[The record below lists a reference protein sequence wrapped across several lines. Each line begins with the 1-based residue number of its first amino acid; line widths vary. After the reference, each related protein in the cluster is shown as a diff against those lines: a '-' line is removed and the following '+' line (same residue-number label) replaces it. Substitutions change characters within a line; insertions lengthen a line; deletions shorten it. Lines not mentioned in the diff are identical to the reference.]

1 MELKLAVPAPDLP
14 KLERALRDLAPRSS
28 CSRSCLTTTYYDTA
42 DRALSRRGL
51 RVRVREADGRFV
63 QTVKADGAAEAGVL
77 IRGEWE
83 DEIAGDTPDLRA
95 PHSGCRLPDGIAGEL
110 QPLFVTAVTRTTMIL
125 EPSPALSIE
134 AVIDEGTIRGIAGGA
149 TAPISEVELE
159 LKHGD
164 LGALF
169 DIALDLLA
177 AAPLRIET
185 RSKAERGYAAVAGE
199 AAPAQPVRAAPI
211 ALDSAITVEAALQV
225 IGRVCLAHLLCNEAA
240 ALADDPEGVHQ
251 MRVASRRI
259 RSALSAFKKTLPA
272 ADRRWASNELE
283 RLDEILGPARNLD
296 VFASD
301 LLAPRRAALP
311 GEPALDRLA
320 TAVDAARQAA
330 YARVRELILSPLYT
344 EAVLRLLRWFEARG
358 WRGGEAPAA
367 CDPLCAAI
375 GDVAPRLLDRRL
387 RTVRRRRKGFR
398 EATAKERHKLRIAV
412 KELRYTSEL
421 LGSLFDPQDVRS
433 FGKPLRTLQD
443 GLGYANDVR
452 VGHDVVNEL
461 SAHAA
466 DKEAIMVAGARV
478 LGWHEHAVCE
488 GERKVRKHL
497 RLLHRAA
504 PFWKPVP
511 PHCPTAMSTPELPSP
526 Q

>member
-1 MELKLAVPAPDLP
+1 MELKLAVRAPDLP
-14 KLERALRDLAPRSS
+14 KLERALRDLAPESS

-42 DRALSRRGL
+42 DRALSQGGFS
-51 RVRVREADGRFV
+51 VRVCESDGRFV

-77 IRGEWE
+77 MRSEWE
-83 DEIAGDTPDLRA
+83 DERAGATPDLRA
-95 PHSGCRLPDGIAGEL
+95 PHSGCRLPDGIVGEL
-110 QPLFVTAVTRTTMIL
+110 QPMFVTAVTRTTMIL
-125 EPSPALSIE
+125 EPSAALSVE
-134 AVIDEGTIRGIAGGA
+134 AAIDEGTIRGIAGGA

-164 LGALF
+164 PGVLY

-185 RSKAERGYAAVAGE
+185 RSKAERGYAAVAVK
-199 AAPAQPVRAAPI
+199 AAPAQPARAAPI
-211 ALDSAITVEAALQV
+211 ALDPAMTVEAALQV
-225 IGRVCLAHLLCNEAA
+225 IGRVCLAQLVRNEAA
-240 ALADDPEGVHQ
+240 ALAGDPEGVHQ

-272 ADRRWASNELE
+272 VERRWASGELD

-311 GEPALDRLA
+311 EEPALACLA
-320 TAVDAARQAA
+320 VAVDAARIAA

-344 EAVLRLLRWFEARG
+344 ESVLRLLRWFAVRG
-358 WRGGEAPAA
+358 WRGGEAPSA
-367 CDPLCAAI
+367 CDPLSAAI

-387 RTVRRRRKGFR
+387 RTVRKRGKGFF
-398 EATAKERHKLRIAV
+398 EATAKERHELRIAV
-412 KELRYTSEL
+412 KKLRYTGEL
-421 LGSLFDPQDVRS
+421 LGSLFDPRDVRS

-461 SAHAA
+461 AAHAA
-466 DKEAIMVAGARV
+466 DKDAIMVAGARV
-478 LGWHEHAVCE
+478 LGWHEHAVRE
-488 GERKVRKHL
+488 GERTVHKNL
-497 RLLHRAA
+497 RLLNRAA
-504 PFWKPVP
+504 PFWKPVL
-511 PHCPTAMSTPELPSP
+511 TTK
-526 Q
+526 